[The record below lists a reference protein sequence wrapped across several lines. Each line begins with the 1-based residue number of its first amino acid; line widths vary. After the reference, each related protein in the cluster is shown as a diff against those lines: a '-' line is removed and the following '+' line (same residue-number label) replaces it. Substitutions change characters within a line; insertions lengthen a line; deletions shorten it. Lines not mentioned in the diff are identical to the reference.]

1 MRVALVTCAA
11 VPDGW
16 DDDRPVAEWLGADV
30 CTWDDP
36 DVDWDR
42 YDRVVLRSVWDY
54 TDRLDDF
61 LAWCT
66 RIGPRR
72 LRNPPDLVAFN
83 ADKRYL
89 AELSV
94 PTVPTT
100 YVAPGQA
107 MPHLDGEVVVKPNV
121 SAGARDTGRF
131 GPATHA
137 EAGALIRSIHASG
150 RCALLQPYL
159 ASVDTHGETALVYL
173 GGELSHVLHKRPVL
187 RPDEVAPVHEVNGLT
202 VAAAMLDEDLVGAGA
217 AGPAQRALGAR
228 VIAEI
233 TARFGPPL
241 YARADIVCGPGGE
254 PVLMELEAIE
264 PALYL
269 ATAPGSAA
277 RFADA
282 IRRG

>member
-1 MRVALVTCAA
+1 MRVALATCAA
-11 VPDGW
+11 VRDGW
-16 DDDRPVAEWLGADV
+16 DDDRPVAERLGADFR
-30 CTWDDP
+30 TWDDP

-42 YDRVVLRSVWDY
+42 YDRVVVRSVWDY

-61 LAWCT
+61 LAWCA
-66 RIGPRR
+66 RVGPGR
-72 LRNPPDLVAFN
+72 LRNLPDLVAFN

-89 AELSV
+89 AALPV

-100 YVAPGQA
+100 YVEPGQA
-107 MPHLDGEVVVKPNV
+107 VPNLEGEVVVKPSV

-137 EAGALIRSIHASG
+137 EARALIRRIHASG
-150 RCALLQPYL
+150 RCVLLQPYL
-159 ASVDTHGETALVYL
+159 AAVDTGGETALVYL

-187 RPDEVAPVHEVNGLT
+187 RPDEIAPVTAVDGLT

-217 AGPAQRALGAR
+217 AGPAERAVGAR

-241 YARADIVCGPGGE
+241 YARVDLVAGPAGE

-282 IRRG
+282 IHRS